1 VSSDQIDVLLV
12 EDDPDDALLIREM
25 LSESDT
31 ASFKVEHVQRL
42 ESAMEE
48 IQKDSY
54 GVILLDLTLPDSM
67 GLDTFRDLHEQAEH
81 TPIVVLTGLDD
92 EAVGMEALRAGAQD
106 YLMKGDVNS
115 SLLVRALRYAIERQR
130 LETRLAQALKRLDR
144 EFEIIANV
152 QKSLLPSE
160 VPQIPGFQLTT
171 HYQPAEWAGGD
182 YFDFL
187 PLGNAAT
194 GVLLADVS
202 GRGAPAAVL
211 MAMTRVIV
219 HASENWSD
227 PQAVLDNL
235 NQELSANIPS
245 GTFVTGTCGVLN
257 YAQPEPF
264 FDFACAGHTP
274 PLLFETQSG
283 DTTFL
288 DVKARF
294 PLGVQ
299 SETVYPRRTIQ
310 LKPGS
315 ALILFTDGVTNAV
328 NPAGKAF
335 GQDGL
340 ARALERGQP
349 RTSEEICDAILHALQ
364 EHSGGDDLKDD
375 TTLVIIQA
383 EDQH

>member
-1 VSSDQIDVLLV
+1 MSSDQINVLLV

-25 LSESDT
+25 LGESD
-31 ASFKVEHVQRL
+31 SVDFDVQHVQRL
-42 ESAMEE
+42 AAATEE
-48 IQKDSY
+48 ISENSY

-67 GLDTFRDLHEQAEH
+67 GLDTFRDLHVLAEH

-130 LETRLAQALKRLDR
+130 LESRLAQALKRLDR

-152 QKSLLPSE
+152 QKSLLPSK
-160 VPQIPGFQLTT
+160 VPQIPGFQVTT
-171 HYQPAEWAGGD
+171 YYQPAEWAGGD
-182 YFDFL
+182 YYDFL
-187 PLGNAAT
+187 PLGENST
-194 GVLLADVS
+194 GILLADVS

-219 HASENWSD
+219 HAAENWHD

-257 YAQPEPF
+257 HQTLCFE
-264 FDFACAGHTP
+264 FACAGHTP
-274 PLLFETQSG
+274 PLLF
-283 DTTFL
+283 DTRNGKTEFL
-288 DVKARF
+288 DVDARI
-294 PLGVQ
+294 PLGIRP
-299 SETVYPRRTIQ
+299 ETTYPRRNVQ
-310 LKPGS
+310 LQPGK

-328 NPAGKAF
+328 SPNRKPFTEK
-335 GQDGL
+335 GL
-340 ARALERGQP
+340 AAALQHKKPQTPDAIR
-349 RTSEEICDAILHALQ
+349 DAILHALRK
-364 EHSGGDDLKDD
+364 HCGDDELEDD
-375 TTLVIIQA
+375 TTLMILQA
-383 EDQH
+383 ESPS